1 MEIILK
7 ANVPH
12 LGKMLDVV
20 KVKNGYANNYLFP
33 RKLAVRATKEAI
45 AEIEN
50 NRAAVEAAFQK
61 ELAAAGD
68 VAAKLSQI
76 SVNMERRVVEGE
88 RLYGSVS
95 ASDIA
100 DAITKQG
107 VKITRAQVELAE
119 PIKQLGVYT
128 VTIKVF
134 SDVEAQ
140 VKVWVVAEKA

>member
-1 MEIILK
+1 MDIILK

-50 NRAAVEAAFQK
+50 NRAAVEAQFQK

-107 VKITRAQVELAE
+107 VKVTRAQVELAE

-134 SDVEAQ
+134 GDVEAQ
-140 VKVWVVAEKA
+140 VKVWVVKEQA

>member
-20 KVKNGYANNYLFP
+20 EVKNGYARNYLFP
-33 RKLAVRATKEAI
+33 KKLAIRATAEAKQ
-45 AEIEN
+45 EIEK
-50 NRAAVEAAFQK
+50 NRAAVEAQFQK

-68 VAAKLSQI
+68 VAAKLAEI
-76 SVNMERRVVEGE
+76 TVNMARRVVEGE

-95 ASDIA
+95 AADIA
-100 DAITKQG
+100 EAITKQG
-107 VKITRAQVELAE
+107 VKITRAQIDLAE

-128 VTIKVF
+128 VNVNVF
-134 SDVEAQ
+134 SDVTAA
-140 VKVWVVAEKA
+140 VKVWVVAE

>member
-33 RKLAVRATKEAI
+33 RKLAVRATKEAVE
-45 AEIEN
+45 EIKN

-61 ELAAAGD
+61 ELALAGD

-134 SDVEAQ
+134 GDVEAQ
-140 VKVWVVAEKA
+140 VKVWVVAEK

>member
-1 MEIILK
+1 MDIILK

-50 NRAAVEAAFQK
+50 NRAAVEAQFQK

-68 VAAKLSQI
+68 VAAKLAQI

-100 DAITKQG
+100 EAITKQG
-107 VKITRAQVELAE
+107 VKVTRAQVELAE

-134 SDVEAQ
+134 GDVEAQ
-140 VKVWVVAEKA
+140 VKVWVVKEQA

>member
-1 MEIILK
+1 MEIILQ
-7 ANVPH
+7 ANVEH

-20 KVKNGYANNYLFP
+20 KVKDGYARNFLFP
-33 RKLAVRATKEAI
+33 RKLAVRATKEAK
-45 AEIEN
+45 AQIES
-50 NRAAVEAAFQK
+50 NRAALEAQFQK

-68 VAAKLSQI
+68 VAAKLSQV
-76 SVNMERRVVEGE
+76 SVNLERRVVEGE
-88 RLYGSVS
+88 RLYGSVT
-95 ASDIA
+95 AADIA

-107 VKITRAQVELAE
+107 VKVNRAQVALEE

-140 VKVWVVAEKA
+140 VKVWVVAEK

>member
-1 MEIILK
+1 
-7 ANVPH
+7 
-12 LGKMLDVV
+12 MLVTTSS
-20 KVKNGYANNYLFP
+20 
-33 RKLAVRATKEAI
+33 RASSLEAQ
-45 AEIEN
+45 
-50 NRAAVEAAFQK
+50 FQK

-68 VAAKLSQI
+68 VAAKLSQV
-76 SVNMERRVVEGE
+76 SVNLERRVVEGE
-88 RLYGSVS
+88 RLYGSVT

-107 VKITRAQVELAE
+107 VKVTRAQVALEE